1 MQQSLVKSNEQR
13 AILIAGLIAH
23 RLDMKGVRSAW
34 HNYFPQDGLD
44 GQLRTDTL
52 IQYQRFNDDRDA
64 YTRLFFHN
72 PKLTEVETVDWGEEV
87 SLEKNVIERF
97 SEPIEKVKGVA
108 YEDTINHTFSKTTT
122 LQEAFEIAAKIAI
135 ETYFK
140 ASYSGVEGGAKV
152 SAELSAKY
160 SKQWGEST
168 TQTDSVERHISL
180 PADYEGKVMYEAVRS
195 LDRVQRRITA
205 TSNMDYKIEFVSGPK
220 PEPVHA
226 TWETLD
232 EFLEVARG
240 YASSTHD
247 LYDVF
252 IDNPISDIE
261 VDAIRKAGVQSIEFL
276 AEYENVQT
284 QEIRI
289 VDS

>member
-1 MQQSLVKSNEQR
+1 MQSLVDANRKR
-13 AILIAGLIAH
+13 ATMIADACAS
-23 RLDMKGVRSAW
+23 RLRRRGIETAW
-34 HNYFPQDGLD
+34 WGYDASQGLD

-52 IQYQRFNDDRDA
+52 IQYQRYHDDPQN

-72 PKLTEVETVDWGEEV
+72 PKLTEVETVDWGEEIPI
-87 SLEKNVIERF
+87 EKNVIERF
-97 SEPIEKVKGVA
+97 REPIQKVKGIA
-108 YEDTINHTFSKTTT
+108 YEDTIEHTFSKTTT

-160 SKQWGEST
+160 SRQWGEST
-168 TQTDSVERHISL
+168 TTTNRVERHISL
-180 PADYEGKVMYEAVRS
+180 PADYEGSILYEAIRS
-195 LDRVQRRITA
+195 VDKVQRKIKA
-205 TSNMDYKIEFVSGPK
+205 TSNLDYKIEFISGPK

-240 YASSTHD
+240 YASTTHA

-252 IDNPISDIE
+252 INDPITDAE
-261 VDAIRKAGVQSIEFL
+261 VDAIKEAGIQTIEFL
-276 AEYENVQT
+276 ADYDNVQS
-284 QEIRI
+284 QEINI
-289 VDS
+289 L